1 MGFIQAAIGAAS
13 GVLGDQWKDYFY
25 CDSLSADILVAK
37 GHRRTGRSS
46 SNKGDDNIITQ
57 GSIVAVNNGQCM
69 MVVENGKV
77 VDFIAEP
84 GEYKYDKGTE
94 PSLFSGGNLAVNIQ
108 EIFYQIGHRFTFGG
122 DTGKD
127 QRIYYFNTKEITGN
141 KYGTPT
147 PIPFRVVD
155 NNIGLDVD
163 ISIKCFGNY
172 SYKIVNPILFYT
184 NVCGNISDVYN
195 RSEIDQQ
202 LKSELMTALQPAFAK
217 ISEMGIRYSA
227 LPAHTTEIAD
237 ALNEVLSKK
246 WGELRGLQI
255 VSFGVSNVSAS
266 DEDVAMIK
274 EMQRTGALRNPAM
287 AAAQLVNA
295 QASAMQTAAGN
306 TAGAA
311 IGFMGM
317 NMAQNA
323 GGLNANNL
331 FALSQQQQ
339 MQQAQMQQTPPPA
352 PQPEGWK
359 CESCGHTGNTGKF
372 CANCGKPKV
381 VPQPE
386 GWTCESCG
394 HTGNTGKFC
403 AECGKPKPSAAD
415 EWTCL
420 KCGTVNKGKFC
431 SDCGAPK
438 PSAATT
444 SNEWTCSACGTV
456 NKGRRFCAECGKPRG

>member
-13 GVLGDQWKDYFY
+13 GVLGDQWKEYFY

-37 GHRRTGRSS
+37 GHKRTKRGS
-46 SNKGDDNIITQ
+46 SNAGDDNIITQ
-57 GSIVAVNNGQCM
+57 GSLVAVNNGQCM
-69 MVVENGKV
+69 MIVENGKV

-84 GEYKYDKGTE
+84 GEYKYDRGTE

-163 ISIKCFGNY
+163 ISIKCFGSY

-184 NVCGNISDVYN
+184 NVCGNVADTFN
-195 RSEIDQQ
+195 REEIDRQ

-217 ISEMGIRYSA
+217 ISEMGIRYSS

-237 ALNEVLSKK
+237 ALNQVLSKK

-255 VSFGVSNVSAS
+255 VSFGVSNVSANE
-266 DEDVAMIK
+266 EDVAMIK

-287 AAAQLVNA
+287 AAAHLTNA
-295 QASAMQTAAGN
+295 QATAMQTAAGN

-339 MQQAQMQQTPPPA
+339 MQQPQVQHQAP
-352 PQPEGWK
+352 PQPAGWK
-359 CESCGHTGNTGKF
+359 CEHCGQTGNSGKF
-372 CANCGKPKV
+372 CANCGKP
-381 VPQPE
+381 QHTHE
-386 GWTCESCG
+386 DNGWKCESCG
-394 HTGNTGKFC
+394 HEGNTGKFC
-403 AECGKPKPSAAD
+403 GNCGKPKPSAAD

-431 SDCGAPK
+431 ADCGAPK
-438 PSAATT
+438 PAANSN
-444 SNEWTCSACGTV
+444 SNEWTCPSCGTV
-456 NKGRRFCAECGKPRG
+456 NKGRRFCAECGQPRG